1 MRRISALFLALLL
14 STAIGWAQSGM
25 TDNQIVDY
33 VVEQNAKGV
42 SRQKIVTQLMQRG
55 VTIDQLRRI
64 QKKYKKQI
72 ENGALGAEDITAGS
86 KESKT
91 RLRESNVKMRENQKA
106 KDKKN
111 ASQFRLKDTKKKN
124 QIQKHTYD
132 EDDADF
138 MEMDEAVDFLMPD
151 SLKYSEYYTLKDKEK
166 NKRKIFGHDVFNNEN
181 LTFESSMNL
190 ATPQNYRLGAGD
202 EVNIDIWGASQ
213 ESVSETI
220 SPDGTI
226 TIEGIGL
233 IQLGGLSVSQAK
245 AKLRRELGPRYQDS
259 KIELSLG
266 QTRTITVSVMGEVQV
281 PGTYTMSA
289 FATVYN
295 ALYMAGGPNDIGTL
309 RNVKVFRNGRQISTV
324 DVYDFLLNGKLTGDV
339 RLQDNDVITVSPYE
353 ALVNITGKVKRPM
366 FYEMRK
372 TESAATLVRYAGG
385 FTGDAYTKAIRINR
399 KAGQQYSVFSVG
411 EFDMNG
417 FKLMDEDSVSVDSTL
432 NRYQNMVEIKGAIFR
447 PGMYQVGGQIT
458 TVKALVEAADG
469 LKENAIG
476 NHAVMHRMKADR
488 SLEIKSIDIVGILE
502 GTAADVELKNEDV
515 IYIAS
520 REEEKL
526 DQTVTIHGEVNYPGV
541 YRFASNETVEDL
553 VLQAGG
559 LTNAAS
565 LTKVDVARRI
575 IDPNATEASDTLAF
589 TYSFS
594 LNPDFTIPQ
603 GEKQFVLQP
612 YDEVYIRRSPKY
624 NEQQNVTIEGEVQFR
639 GNYTLTSSNQRLSE
653 IIKQAGGLTKRAY
666 PQGAKLLRQM
676 TQEEREMLETMLQ
689 TAQRNSG
696 SDSIDV
702 RKLRTLTTF
711 PVAIE
716 LDKAMANPGSDD
728 DPYLREGDRIV
739 VPRFTSTV
747 SINGE
752 VLYPNTVRYKAGE
765 DADYYIDLAGGTT
778 STGKKSRTII
788 IYMNGMVAKAD
799 RKHKPAPGCQ
809 IVVPTK
815 RKGRAMGIAEWLTIG
830 SSTASIATMIATI
843 ANLVK

>member
-696 SDSIDV
+696 SDPIDV